1 MKIKSICC
9 NKTHLISGGIPHE
22 KLIPYFQDACM
33 FIQHSVQP
41 SYGDAEGTPNTIL
54 EASTAALPVISTKH
68 AGIPKAVIDTT
79 TGFLVEEYDSKAMTD
94 AMVRL
99 FNDKTRCQSMGEA
112 GRSHIQ
118 SNYNIERH
126 IGVLEHQLYMAIKI

>member
-1 MKIKSICC
+1 
-9 NKTHLISGGIPHE
+9 
-22 KLIPYFQDACM
+22 M

-54 EASTAALPVISTKH
+54 EASAAALPVISTKH
-68 AGIPKAVIDTT
+68 AGIPQAVLDTT
-79 TGFLVEEYDSKAMTD
+79 TGFLVDEYDSKGMTD

-99 FNDKTRCQSMGEA
+99 FNDKTQCQSMGAA

-118 SNYNIERH
+118 LNYNIERH
-126 IGVLEHQLYMAIKI
+126 IGVLEDQLNMANNNKKK